1 MEEPRNSPAEDR
13 ISILPQKLIHHILSF
28 LDMTCVVRTC
38 VLAKVWRYIWASVP
52 VLNFDSSLHTM
63 EHSGFLDFID
73 RVFVL
78 RDSCEVQRFNLVFSD
93 IGCDKATAR
102 SVNSWI
108 FASLTRGVEEVSMDI
123 RAEKDLAVKLPSSLF
138 NCKSLSKLEL
148 KIGRHECSSLV
159 LPSSIGLPCLK
170 FLKLESVSIDDENP
184 ADKLFSSC
192 PALESLVIKDSRL
205 NISISSVT
213 LKHFELDNNPSLP
226 LGNEVK
232 IVKLDAPN
240 LTSFSCKSCLSFEY
254 CLENLTSLVIA
265 DINMVVKEDAE
276 ELPPTDINMV
286 VNEGGELPP
295 EDVNM
300 VVNGDGEELPL
311 EDVNIVVNEDGDELP
326 PVEVNIV
333 VNEDGEELPPADVN
347 LVVNEDGEEL
357 PPACVDIVVNEDV
370 EELPPVDTNVE
381 VKEDTE
387 DLPKTFSEFSE
398 VLKKSFAQ
406 NTIKLLRGLHSA
418 KNLALSPWF
427 LEVLSGVPDLDI
439 QLPVFVNLRSLKLQ
453 TWLSKDCF
461 AVVISLLKKSPNI
474 ESLSVEITKKCF
486 VEPPSFPLCDEVMSD
501 SASVLD
507 CWEEEF
513 FTPGMLSHLRFLE
526 LQGVI
531 GSINELKFVEI
542 LLKNTVVLEV
552 VSLHSSS
559 EVLGDDLS
567 RFNMFCEKVTT
578 FPSASSSVYVK
589 ME

>member
-38 VLAKVWRYIWASVP
+38 ILAKVWRYIWASVP

-63 EHSGFLDFID
+63 EHSGFLDFVD

-123 RAEKDLAVKLPSSLF
+123 SAEKDLAVELPSCLF

-148 KIGRHECSSLV
+148 KIGRYECSSLV
-159 LPSSIGLPCLK
+159 LPSSISLPCLK

-232 IVKLDAPN
+232 IVKLDTPN
-240 LTSFSCKSCLSFEY
+240 LKSFSCKSCLSYDY

-276 ELPPTDINMV
+276 EPPPANINMV
-286 VNEGGELPP
+286 VNEDGELPP

-300 VVNGDGEELPL
+300 VVNGDGEELLL

-347 LVVNEDGEEL
+347 LVDLVVNEDGEEL
-357 PPACVDIVVNEDV
+357 PPADVNIVDLVANEDGEELPPAHVNIVVNEDG
-370 EELPPVDTNVE
+370 EELPPAHVNIVVNEDGEELSPVDTNME
-381 VKEDTE
+381 VKEDSE

-406 NTIKLLRGLHSA
+406 NTIKLLRALHSA

-427 LEVLSGVPDLDI
+427 LE
-439 QLPVFVNLRSLKLQ
+439 
-453 TWLSKDCF
+453 
-461 AVVISLLKKSPNI
+461 
-474 ESLSVEITKKCF
+474 
-486 VEPPSFPLCDEVMSD
+486 
-501 SASVLD
+501 
-507 CWEEEF
+507 
-513 FTPGMLSHLRFLE
+513 
-526 LQGVI
+526 
-531 GSINELKFVEI
+531 
-542 LLKNTVVLEV
+542 
-552 VSLHSSS
+552 
-559 EVLGDDLS
+559 
-567 RFNMFCEKVTT
+567 
-578 FPSASSSVYVK
+578 
-589 ME
+589 